1 MATAE
6 FTISAAPKDNTVS
19 RLSATAAKTSI
30 KLKWTR
36 IPSAAG
42 YEIYGRKCDKGA
54 YKLLK
59 TVTKNNHNK
68 LEQHKTEKAT
78 GIFLLCKSLHSKKW
92 SEDLY

>member
-59 TVTKNNHNK
+59 TVTKNTTTSWSNTK
-68 LEQHKTEKAT
+68 LKKAT
-78 GIFLLCKSLHSKKW
+78 GYSYYVKPTQ
-92 SEDLY
+92 